1 MRTVLVLMALVF
13 LIIMLVLL
21 ITPFKQSNQLIQPAV
36 TVEAKE
42 ITVPELVSRINNFT
56 LNLYGELLKEHWN
69 RNIVVSPFNVYIAL
83 TLLYEGTNGS
93 TRTEMGNVM
102 GLTNVDVCKAY
113 QQLLD
118 SLPIG
123 ISNET
128 ALMIAN
134 AIWLKQGFP
143 FKTKYIE
150 TISKCYRAEA
160 KYFSTIDQLVKEVN
174 SWVSNRT
181 RGLIRKL
188 LDKDTVG
195 DVVAVI
201 VSAIYFKAEW
211 VEKFKPSAPIRFW
224 TGESYVEAQA
234 MEVISD
240 IINVVHDVNYTAVE
254 IPYRNTSISMII
266 LIPENYTEI
275 RTRYK
280 ELIMDAL
287 SKLNETHSK
296 KTVWLIMPK
305 FNITLKT
312 NLVSYLQNM
321 GIREVFIPGKAD
333 LTKMANVEKGS
344 IWVDKAIHQAV
355 IKVNEK
361 GTKAAAATA
370 IVVVTSLPLADEKII
385 VNKPFIYMLWDRKS
399 NAILFIGHVV
409 NPAEAK

>member
-150 TISKCYRAEA
+150 TISKCY
-160 KYFSTIDQLVKEVN
+160 SC
-174 SWVSNRT
+174 
-181 RGLIRKL
+181 L
-188 LDKDTVG
+188 LYTSPSPRDISG
-195 DVVAVI
+195 SRMPS
-201 VSAIYFKAEW
+201 SA
-211 VEKFKPSAPIRFW
+211 
-224 TGESYVEAQA
+224 
-234 MEVISD
+234 
-240 IINVVHDVNYTAVE
+240 
-254 IPYRNTSISMII
+254 
-266 LIPENYTEI
+266 
-275 RTRYK
+275 
-280 ELIMDAL
+280 
-287 SKLNETHSK
+287 
-296 KTVWLIMPK
+296 
-305 FNITLKT
+305 
-312 NLVSYLQNM
+312 
-321 GIREVFIPGKAD
+321 
-333 LTKMANVEKGS
+333 
-344 IWVDKAIHQAV
+344 
-355 IKVNEK
+355 
-361 GTKAAAATA
+361 
-370 IVVVTSLPLADEKII
+370 
-385 VNKPFIYMLWDRKS
+385 
-399 NAILFIGHVV
+399 
-409 NPAEAK
+409 